1 MKDKVLQILE
11 EQLSIDVSG
20 VTDET
25 SFSDDLGIDSL
36 DLFEV
41 VTALE
46 DEFSIEIPQED
57 LEGLKTVG
65 DVVEYL
71 QGKGIEL

>member
-1 MKDKVLQILE
+1 MFDKILGILSD
-11 EQLSIDVSG
+11 QLGVDTTG
-20 VTDET
+20 VTEDTNFTE
-25 SFSDDLGIDSL
+25 DLRIDSL

-46 DEFSIEIPQED
+46 DEYAIEIPQEE

-65 DVVEYL
+65 DVVAYL
-71 QGKGIEL
+71 ESKGLE